1 MKEVFQFLAIFGL
14 FIHMLRIVFA
24 TIYAFFTNDIDMMGY
39 ALLSAFI
46 FFIALL
52 VLFLA
57 SMYIYCFVMLVYT
70 PLSLI
75 VMLIAEYVREFS
87 NVIMRLRDKRKY

>member
-14 FIHMLRIVFA
+14 FIHMLWIVFA

-39 ALLSAFI
+39 AL
-46 FFIALL
+46 
-52 VLFLA
+52 LA